1 MKVMYDMVNKGR
13 ENKMAYPLITNCP
26 VCSKQLNITKLQCK
40 HCHTTVENEFEL
52 SKLASLG
59 QEQLH
64 FIEIFLKC
72 RGSIK
77 EVEKELGISYPTVRG
92 KLDDI
97 ISALGYSANRKPEV
111 DKKKVVSML
120 EKGEITAE
128 EAIALLKE
136 GDM

>member
-1 MKVMYDMVNKGR
+1 MS
-13 ENKMAYPLITNCP
+13 YPLITNCP
-26 VCSKQLNITKLQCK
+26 VCSRQLKITRLQCN
-40 HCHTTVENEFEL
+40 HCRTTIENEFEL
-52 SKLASLG
+52 SKLARLG

-92 KLDDI
+92 KLDEI
-97 ISALGYSANRKPEV
+97 ISALGYSTTKKPEV
-111 DKKKVVSML
+111 DKRKIVSML

-128 EAIALLKE
+128 DAINLLKE
-136 GDM
+136 GEI

>member
-1 MKVMYDMVNKGR
+1 
-13 ENKMAYPLITNCP
+13 MAYPLISNCP
-26 VCSKQLNITKLQCK
+26 VCSKQLRITKLQCS

-52 SKLASLG
+52 SKFASLG

-64 FIEIFLKC
+64 FIEIFLKS
-72 RGSIK
+72 RGNIK

-97 ISALGYSANRKPEV
+97 ISSLGYTSNKKIEV

-128 EAIALLKE
+128 EAIQLLKE
-136 GDM
+136 GES